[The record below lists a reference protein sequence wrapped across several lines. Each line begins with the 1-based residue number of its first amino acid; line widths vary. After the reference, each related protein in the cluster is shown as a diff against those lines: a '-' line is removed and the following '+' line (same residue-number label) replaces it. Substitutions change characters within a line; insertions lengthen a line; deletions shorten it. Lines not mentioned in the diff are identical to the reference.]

1 MRMRTLFLAGL
12 AAVAFAGPAP
22 APAGH
27 DLEEPTEMISAE
39 QLQKLLKIG
48 EDIKFIDLRTPAEF
62 AKGRLPDAVSIPI
75 EEFEQR
81 WPQTLDTFFL
91 METVSTAKALRRVS
105 KGRDN

>member
-1 MRMRTLFLAGL
+1 MDKTKSSPE
-12 AAVAFAGPAP
+12 VS
-22 APAGH
+22 
-27 DLEEPTEMISAE
+27 DLNALINEMIAYWKTIAWRIFKEIYPFSE
-39 QLQKLLKIG
+39 
-48 EDIKFIDLRTPAEF
+48 P
-62 AKGRLPDAVSIPI
+62 